1 MKQIKNGNRRYSKTL
16 KRKVAQDYLAGKF
29 SYSVG
34 AEVYGLRNGGV
45 VKEFVK
51 WYVKTEQSERMA
63 SYIEKE
69 LLSENSDDGYSQL
82 DVKALE
88 AELVAARLKI
98 AGLKTL
104 IEVAEKELEID
115 IRKKSGTKQ

>member
-1 MKQIKNGNRRYSKTL
+1 MKQIKSGNRRYSKTL

-34 AEVYGLRNGGV
+34 AEVYGLRNRGV

-51 WYVKTEQSERMA
+51 WYLKTEQT
-63 SYIEKE
+63 EKME
-69 LLSENSDDGYSQL
+69 EDIVKVQLLEKREDVDMRL
-82 DVKALE
+82 DIKELE
-88 AELVAARLKI
+88 AELAAARLKI
-98 AGLKTL
+98 ASLNTL

>member
-1 MKQIKNGNRRYSKTL
+1 VKQIKSGNRRYSKTL

-34 AEVYGLRNGGV
+34 AEVYGLRNKHV

-51 WYVKTEQSERMA
+51 WYLKTEEAEIMTLD
-63 SYIEKE
+63 IEKE
-69 LLSENSDDGYSQL
+69 VLSEKREDVDKQL
-82 DVKALE
+82 DLKKLE
-88 AELVAARLKI
+88 AELAAARLKI
-98 AGLKTL
+98 ASLNTL

>member
-34 AEVYGLRNGGV
+34 AEVYGLRNRNV

-51 WYVKTEQSERMA
+51 WYLKTEQSETMA
-63 SYIEKE
+63 GDIEKE
-69 LLSENSDDGYSQL
+69 VLSKNSEDAYSQL
-82 DVKALE
+82 DVKELE